1 MIDKVKSSLASAG
14 VSAGAGLLSA
24 GINAAFNR
32 WNLKQQN
39 KFAKE
44 QFQWQVDR
52 DNWLMLNQPTLTK
65 QGLKNAGY
73 SVSDPNGVGAQITG
87 MDSPGAHAPSGT
99 FMPFA
104 DMAANY
110 ASIRNASAQ
119 ADLAEANAKIA
130 NIEAQNRQDVI
141 SANIDKVRTD
151 IDAIKN
157 KLPEEVNLLKAQAN
171 SAASQAKYND
181 KQVQYLDKDIE
192 RVGELINGIRIDNS
206 YKGQLNDAQIMSLV
220 ASAYQANQNGKWQG
234 FLNELAQHG
243 IIAGQDGW
251 TNLFNIIL
259 NHPDI
264 AGKLI
269 EGVEK
274 LTESIPGVGKVVKK
288 VAKLARSG
296 VQTAAEYHE
305 GPGPGSVPPSPLDK
319 VKAYAKAREEW
330 MCKKAHV
337 SSVADIP
344 RDRYVELLEQYNKSH
359 PMFDEIGY

>member
-1 MIDKVKSSLASAG
+1 MTDKVKSSLASAG
-14 VSAGAGLLSA
+14 VSAGAGLLSS
-24 GINAAFNR
+24 GINAAFNK
-32 WNLKQQN
+32 WNLKQQQ

-52 DNWLMLNQPTLTK
+52 DNWLMLNQPTMTK

-87 MDSPGAHAPSGT
+87 MDSPGGDAPSGT

-130 NIEAQNRQDVI
+130 NIEAENRQDVI
-141 SANIDKVRTD
+141 TANLDKVRTEV
-151 IDAIKN
+151 DAIKQ
-157 KLPEEVNLLKAQAN
+157 KLPEDINLLKAQA
-171 SAASQAKYND
+171 SAAASQAKFND
-181 KQVQYLDKDIE
+181 KQVEFINKDID
-192 RVGELINGIRIDNS
+192 RVGELINGIRIDNA

-220 ASAYQANQNGKWQG
+220 ASAYHANETGKWQ
-234 FLNELAQHG
+234 FYLNELAQHG

-251 TNLFNIIL
+251 TNLFNIVL

-269 EGVEK
+269 DGIEK
-274 LTESIPGVGKVVKK
+274 LTNGIPVIGKVVKK
-288 VAKLARSG
+288 VASIARTG
-296 VQTAAEYHE
+296 VQVSAENHE
-305 GPGPGSVPPSPLDK
+305 GPGPGSVPSSPVDK
-319 VKAYAKAREEW
+319 VKAYAKAREDW

-344 RDRYVELLEQYNKSH
+344 RERYVELLEQYNKSH
-359 PMFDEIGY
+359 PMFDELGL

>member
-1 MIDKVKSSLASAG
+1 MTDKVKSSLASAG

-24 GINAAFNR
+24 GINAAFNK
-32 WNLKQQN
+32 WNLKQQQE
-39 KFAKE
+39 FAKE

-52 DNWLMLNQPTLTK
+52 DNWLMLNQPTMTK

-87 MDSPGAHAPSGT
+87 MDSPSADAPSGT

-130 NIEAQNRQDVI
+130 NIEADKRAESIQ
-141 SANIDKVRTD
+141 ANIDKVRAD
-151 IDAIKN
+151 IKAIQD
-157 KLPEEVNLLKAQAN
+157 KLPEEINLLKSQATA
-171 SAASQAKYND
+171 AASQAKYND
-181 KQVQYLDKDIE
+181 KQVEFLDKDID
-192 RVGELINGIRIDNS
+192 RIGELINGIKIDNA
-206 YKGQLNDAQIMSLV
+206 YKPLINDAQVNSLV
-220 ASAYQANQNGKWQG
+220 ASAYLANENGRWQG
-234 FLNELAQHG
+234 FLNELASHG

-269 EGVEK
+269 DGVEK
-274 LTESIPGVGKVVKK
+274 LTSSIPGVSAVVKA
-288 VAKLARSG
+288 VAKNAKGAVEAMGESYEPTG
-296 VQTAAEYHE
+296 A
-305 GPGPGSVPPSPLDK
+305 PGAVSPADSPLWK
-319 VKAYAKAREEW
+319 LKAWAKARDEW
-330 MCKKAHV
+330 TCKKAHV
-337 SSVADIP
+337 SDIKDVP
-344 RDRYVELLEQYNKSH
+344 PGRLGDLYAEYNKLH
-359 PMFDEIGY
+359 PFNP